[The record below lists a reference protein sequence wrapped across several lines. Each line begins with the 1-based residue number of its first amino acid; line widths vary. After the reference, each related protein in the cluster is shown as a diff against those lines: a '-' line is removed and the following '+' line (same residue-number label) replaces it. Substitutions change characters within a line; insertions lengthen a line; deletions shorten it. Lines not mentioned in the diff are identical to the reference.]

1 MLRRLFLVFL
11 PALTSSAIFASEA
24 SWNCQQNKDSKEWVC
39 VGEKKQTAKTIQPTP
54 PVKTQPVRAATPDS
68 SGTVEKTQAVKS
80 QPIQAAE
87 PINPESAE
95 RIKPVIAEPV
105 QVTPPVTVKTAE
117 SIRPSTPAAI
127 QINQPELP
135 QQPVIAEPVNPPVT
149 VETAETIRPKPASV
163 GTELPELPD
172 QPDASEPIKSAQAG
186 LSPSQKPVVDNNE
199 FSGMEANRPGWNC
212 NANANTKTN
221 AKDDGWNCQLV
232 GADPKSKAKIAVAA
246 AEPAM
251 SLLTPAFNHQQE
263 QIFSTLTSQLPYDPW
278 ANCNVERGT
287 QQGYVPGPGA
297 NQRNTAPMDVKS
309 NYAEVFDNEIGSYIG
324 NVKMSRA
331 DQQASSNTAN
341 YDSVSEEL
349 ELHGNVYYRE
359 EAMALHSDTVALN
372 LASDQAKLR
381 DAQFITPAI
390 PLRGTAKAVY
400 RDSSTFSRYKD
411 VAYTSCRPGNQD
423 WVIHASDLKM
433 NKITGKGVTKN
444 AWMEFK
450 GTPVFYSPYLSFPI
464 DNRRQ
469 SGFLSPSFGNTKY
482 GGFRLAAP
490 YYWNIAPNYDATF
503 IPRELSKRGP
513 LLATK
518 FRYMF
523 EQSRGNVA
531 LEFMPHDSVLGTSR
545 YLGTIK
551 NISQITPNITSM
563 LDLNYVSDKT
573 YFAELGNALSFANYN
588 YLRSYGNVSY
598 AREGISLTGLVDNYQ
613 SISTTV
619 PNSALPY
626 RRLPQINLY
635 LNHAFQSMPLNVFIP
650 SEYVYFQQA
659 GHVNAQRVNTRP
671 SISVPLETASSYF
684 TPQLSLQQTN
694 YSLNNGQPGA
704 QTSISRTLPIFSA
717 DSGMNFERGFNIAN
731 TPYVH
736 TLEPRLFYLYVPYT
750 NQQNIP
756 VYDSAQYD
764 FQYYTMFRENQFSGS
779 DRTQDANQ
787 ITTALTSRL
796 IDDKSG
802 LERLKLSVG
811 EIFYFRDRNVTLQ
824 YGPTPVLGSAVQ
836 TDKVSN
842 VVAELSSELTHEL
855 SINTG
860 LQWSPVRHDFERG
873 KAALHY
879 SNPANEIFNIGYMY
893 RKNPLIPDR
902 SNDIIQSDMSFRYP
916 VYDNW
921 AALGRWQYSLLYNR
935 TQDAFMGI
943 EKENCCWRFRI
954 ALRHYVNNIS
964 NLGTN
969 LVVNNTSQ
977 VLTGTAQNG
986 VFFEIELKG
995 LSSLGDNMDYFLQ
1008 QEIYGYRK
1016 SH

>member
-11 PALTSSAIFASEA
+11 PALTSFAIFANEA
-24 SWNCQQNKDSKEWVC
+24 TWNCQQNKDSKEWVC
-39 VGEKKQTAKTIQPTP
+39 VGEKKQTAKTIEARP
-54 PVKTQPVRAATPDS
+54 PVKTQPVKAAQPDF

-80 QPIQAAE
+80 QPIQATE
-87 PINPESAE
+87 PIKPETAE
-95 RIKPVIAEPV
+95 RIHPVIAEPV

-117 SIRPSTPAAI
+117 SIRPLKPASI
-127 QINQPELP
+127 QSNQPELP
-135 QQPVIAEPVNPPVT
+135 DQPVVAETVNPPVT
-149 VETAETIRPKPASV
+149 VKTAESIRPPKPASV
-163 GTELPELPD
+163 QAELPD
-172 QPDASEPIKSAQAG
+172 QPVKSAQAA
-186 LSPSQKPVVDNNE
+186 LSASPKPVADTNE
-199 FSGMEANRPGWNC
+199 DSGIEANRPGWNC
-212 NANANTKTN
+212 NANTK
-221 AKDDGWNCQLV
+221 DESWNCQLV
-232 GADPKSKAKIAVAA
+232 GADPKNKAKVMAA
-246 AEPAM
+246 AEPMM
-251 SLLTPAFNHQQE
+251 SLLKPAFNHQQE
-263 QIFSTLTSQLPYDPW
+263 QIFSTLTSQLPSDPW

-297 NQRNTAPMDVKS
+297 SQRNSSPMDVKS
-309 NYAEVFDNEIGSYIG
+309 NYAEVFDNEIGSYTG

-359 EAMALHSDTVALN
+359 ETMALHSDTVALN

-464 DNRRQ
+464 DNRRV
-469 SGFLSPSFGNTKY
+469 SGFLAPSFGNTKY
-482 GGFRLAAP
+482 SGFRLAAP
-490 YYWNIAPNYDATF
+490 FYWNIAPNYDAIF

-523 EQSRGNVA
+523 EQSRGNVG

-551 NISQITPNITSM
+551 NSSQITPHINSM

-588 YLRSYGNVSY
+588 YLRSYGNLNY
-598 AREGISLTGLVDNYQ
+598 ARPGIILTGLVDNYQ

-635 LNHAFQSMPLNVFIP
+635 LNHAFQSMPINVTMP
-650 SEYVYFQQA
+650 SEYVYFQQT
-659 GHVNAQRVNTRP
+659 GHVNAQRINTRP

-694 YSLNNGQPGA
+694 YSLNNAQAGA

-717 DSGMNFERGFNIAN
+717 DSGMYFERGLNIAN
-731 TPYVH
+731 TPFIH

-756 VYDSAQYD
+756 VFDSAQYD
-764 FQYYTMFRENQFSGS
+764 FRYYTMFRENQFSGS

-787 ITTALTSRL
+787 ITAALTSRL

-802 LERLKLSVG
+802 LERLKLNVG
-811 EIFYFRDRNVTLQ
+811 EIFYFRNRDVTLQ
-824 YGPTPVLGSAVQ
+824 YGPTPVVGSAVQ

-842 VVAELSSELTHEL
+842 IVAEMSSELTRHL
-855 SINTG
+855 SITTG

-873 KAALHY
+873 NAALHY
-879 SNPANEIFNIGYMY
+879 STPANEIFNIGYLY
-893 RKNPLIPDR
+893 RKNPLIPNR

-916 VYDNW
+916 IYDNW
-921 AALGRWQYSLLYNR
+921 AAMGRWQYSLLYNR

-954 ALRHYVNNIS
+954 ALRRYVNNIA
-964 NLGTN
+964 NLN
-969 LVVNNTSQ
+969 LFANSVVNNTNQ
-977 VLTGTAQNG
+977 TLTGTSQTG

-1016 SH
+1016 SQK